1 MEKTGPDTLRLDAS
15 AEGGSAAQAEQ
26 ISRQFLSE
34 FGDTK
39 ADPVTPDSCLPT
51 PLSAKATA
59 LTRTGR
65 GCNP

>member
-1 MEKTGPDTLRLDAS
+1 MEKTGPDKLYLDAS

-39 ADPVTPDSCLPT
+39 ADPVTPDSCLPA
-51 PLSAKATA
+51 PLGTKAA
-59 LTRTGR
+59 ELTRTGR
-65 GCNP
+65 GCNQ